1 MIVEPGVILRMMEG
15 MAIRSLKEV
24 GEQRLAPSAEEQ
36 TKFNY
41 PVLQG
46 VNLTKEDKDK
56 IAVILSN
63 ENVDFRTIK
72 KLFNE
77 PKTLN
82 EDEKNQIAKLLFPEL
97 GYDKVSALLG

>member
-1 MIVEPGVILRMMEG
+1 MIEPGVILRMMEG
-15 MAIRSLKEV
+15 MAIRSLEGAAKQPLV
-24 GEQRLAPSAEEQ
+24 SYAGEQ

-46 VNLTKEDKDK
+46 VNITKEEKDK

-72 KLFNE
+72 KLFNQ